1 MTPRPPFPLVHF
13 SPPVGF
19 MNDPNGLVKVGQTY
33 HLYYQHN
40 PHDSVWGPPEWG
52 HATSTD
58 LIQWT
63 DHGTAISKV
72 SEDEGVFSGC
82 CVVDKDN
89 TSQLF
94 SGTKVPPEERIVA
107 IFTSNW
113 PDNQV
118 QSIAYSLDGGYTFK
132 RYAHNPVLDISST
145 QFRDPKVFYHQ
156 QTGKWIMSVTKTQKY
171 EVAFYGSSNL
181 IDWQELSTFTGG
193 FTGYQY
199 EMPDLVQ
206 VPVSGTGEK
215 KWVLMLSINPGSPIG
230 GSMVQ
235 YFIGD
240 FDGREFTPEDRIT
253 RMADY
258 GKDWYAS
265 QTWSNSG
272 DEVLCIGWASNWQ
285 YCNQL
290 PVGPWKSTMS
300 LPRRLTLAK
309 CPYNPEYQGYVLA
322 QQAPDVSAYRRT
334 KISGKLHQYAEI
346 EHQRTSKNGIFEFAI
361 DVTNCG
367 TEPADASLSIEGYSQ
382 QGQKL
387 TMGLMAFEA
396 GAHFYID
403 RTQKEFSHP
412 LFTEKLS
419 AFVPLNSSGHIKVH
433 GIVDRGI
440 VEIYLNDGQV
450 VFTNSYIL
458 PEKESLQQL
467 AISTKGYEAQATIY
481 ELVLEAD

>member
-1 MTPRPPFPLVHF
+1 
-13 SPPVGF
+13 

-58 LIQWT
+58 LIRWT
-63 DHGTAISKV
+63 DHGTAISRL
-72 SEDEGVFSGC
+72 SEKEGVFSGC

-94 SGTKVPPEERIVA
+94 SGTDVLPEERIVA

-132 RYAHNPVLDISST
+132 RYANNPVLGINST
-145 QFRDPKVFYHQ
+145 QFRDPKVFFHE
-156 QTGKWIMSVTKTQKY
+156 QTGKWIMAVAKTQKY
-171 EVAFYGSSNL
+171 EVAFYGSRNL
-181 IDWQELSTFTGG
+181 TDWQELSTFTGG

-206 VPVSGTGEK
+206 VPVSGSNDK

-240 FDGREFTPEDRIT
+240 FNGEEFVPEDRIT

-265 QTWSNSG
+265 QTWSNTD
-272 DEVLCIGWASNWQ
+272 DEVLCIAWASNWQ

-290 PVGPWKSTMS
+290 PVGPWKSIMS
-300 LPRRLTLAK
+300 LPRRLTLTK
-309 CPYNPEYQGYVLA
+309 VPYNPEHQGYVLT
-322 QQAPDVSAYRRT
+322 QQPADISAYRRNKT
-334 KISGKLHQYAEI
+334 SGKLHESAAI
-346 EHQRTSKNGIFEFAI
+346 EHQRTSKNGVFEFAI
-361 DVTNCG
+361 DVTNCRG
-367 TEPADASLSIEGYSQ
+367 LADAGLSIIGYSP
-382 QGQKL
+382 QGHKL
-387 TMGLMAFEA
+387 TMGLMAFED

-403 RTQKEFSHP
+403 RTQSRFSHP

-419 AFVPLNSSGHIKVH
+419 AFVPLTSSGNIKVH
-433 GIVDRGI
+433 GILDRGM

-458 PEKESLQQL
+458 PEGESLEKL
-467 AISTKGYEAQATIY
+467 AISTKEYEAQATIH